1 MKTMKWL
8 LRREFWEHKGSFFWT
23 PIVIAAVMVVSV
35 AGSLAYA
42 IASHS
47 GGYGHVVVNGVEM
60 TKGDLFAAAV
70 NAIPAEKRAAIVHAV
85 AGSYI
90 YFGLPLFLVM
100 AALVFFYC
108 LSALNDE
115 RRDRSIFFWKS
126 LPVSDEMTVL
136 SKVLAAA
143 CVVPVITMAV
153 ATLTGVTMLIVACV
167 GLGLKGI
174 NLAGPLLTSV
184 DLYLA
189 PFRLLALLPVYILW
203 ALPTIGWLL
212 MVSAWARS
220 KVFLW
225 AVGIP
230 VIAMVIVKWLDFMLS
245 GAGLTLYP
253 SWFGTNI
260 VLRILGGTVPGAWL
274 AFENVSPRL
283 LQMAE
288 PGAQGSMDAGAVF
301 AQSWLTLTGPSVW
314 IGAAAGCAMIYA
326 AMRLRSQ
333 RGEG

>member
-23 PIVIAAVMVVSV
+23 PLVIAVVMLVSV
-35 AGSLAYA
+35 TGTLLYTF
-42 IASHS
+42 IREN
-47 GGYGHVVVNGVEM
+47 GRVGRIVVNGVEM
-60 TKGDLFAAAV
+60 SKGELFSAAV
-70 NAIPAEKRAAIVHAV
+70 HALPLEQRNAIVHALAGGYIGV
-85 AGSYI
+85 AA
-90 YFGLPLFLVM
+90 PLFIVM

-108 LSALNDE
+108 LGALSDE

-126 LPVSDEMTVL
+126 LPVSDQMTVL
-136 SKVLAAA
+136 SKVLAAV
-143 CVVPVITMAV
+143 CVVPVITMAI
-153 ATLTGVTMLIVACV
+153 ATVTGLTLLLLMCIGVGV
-167 GLGLKGI
+167 KGV
-174 NLAGPLLTSV
+174 NLAGPLLGSL

-203 ALPTIGWLL
+203 ALPTVGWLL

-230 VIAMVIVKWLDFMLS
+230 IIALVLIKWLDFLIS
-245 GAGLTLYP
+245 SSGLTLNP
-253 SWFGTNI
+253 QWIGANI
-260 VLRILGGTVPGAWL
+260 VLRILGGTVPGSWL
-274 AFENVSPRL
+274 AFEQVSPQAMVL
-283 LQMAE
+283 TT
-288 PGAQGSMDAGAVF
+288 PGAHGSIDAGAVF
-301 AQSWLTLTGPSVW
+301 VQSWMTLTGPSVW
-314 IGAAAGCAMIYA
+314 IGAVIGVAMIYA